1 MRWRLIIE
9 ECGPEL
15 YYIKGDIS
23 ISADALSRLE
33 ITDSKDISPNDNFKL
48 AENSGWE
55 NEDLP
60 NDAYPIK

>member
-23 ISADALSRLE
+23 VSADALSRLE

-48 AENSGWE
+48 AENSG
-55 NEDLP
+55 
-60 NDAYPIK
+60 